1 MKRKKE
7 FIKES
12 GFNFS
17 SLFLGGIKEKRKK
30 WGSKYQTA
38 EKWEI
43 STMGELFK
51 IQAGSVVISNP
62 VALSAMAG
70 IANGEFAI
78 KNAKDAGL
86 VILGAYNLDDKSKQA
101 GAEAAARGRTE
112 FETGDDVLKTIEAEI
127 DVVLKN
133 MPNTAVAVSVR
144 SADAEPLL
152 KAAAFLKEKNVI
164 MELDVHC
171 RQPEFTEC
179 GLGQAL
185 LKDPAKLTELIQKIK
200 ETGVVLSVKFRTNVV
215 EPGIAAEFF
224 DAAGVDIIHADAMI
238 EGKGA
243 DYDAVT
249 EIRNATRKIVIANNS
264 VDDFDSALN
273 FYSCGADV
281 VSVARATIEDPELIP
296 LLAKQISAYQKE
308 TGWYNAPKHICKR
321 GDNRGLT
328 FCCPPVKYC
337 SLLKKV
343 EAVGFTPEEF
353 IKLKQESVK
362 GTPLELGKDTCFGSL
377 VWCCKVTKPCYYRD
391 GTLNQIGI
399 SGDEYM
405 GLKKELSE
413 KILDAIDEKKR

>member
-1 MKRKKE
+1 
-7 FIKES
+7 
-12 GFNFS
+12 
-17 SLFLGGIKEKRKK
+17 
-30 WGSKYQTA
+30 
-38 EKWEI
+38 
-43 STMGELFK
+43 MGELFK

-70 IANGEFAI
+70 ITDGEFAV
-78 KNAKDAGL
+78 KNANGAGL
-86 VILGAYNLDDKSKQA
+86 VILGAYNLDETSKRA

-112 FETGDDVLKTIEAEI
+112 FETGDDVLKTIEKEI
-127 DVVLKN
+127 DVVFKN
-133 MPNTAVAVSVR
+133 MPKTAVAVSVR

-152 KAAAFLKEKNVI
+152 EAAAFLKEKNVI

-179 GLGQAL
+179 GMGESL
-185 LKDPAKLTELIQKIK
+185 LKDTRKLAELIQKIK

-215 EPGIAAEFF
+215 DPEIAAEFF
-224 DAAGVDIIHADAMI
+224 DAVGADIIHADAML

-249 EIRNATRKIVIANNS
+249 KIRNATRKIVIANNS

-273 FYSCGADV
+273 FYSCGADI
-281 VSVARATIEDPELIP
+281 VSVARATAEDAELIP
-296 LLAKQISAYQKE
+296 LLVKQITEYQKE
-308 TGWYNAPKHICKR
+308 TGWYNAPKHICKH

-353 IKLKQESVK
+353 IKLKQESVR
-362 GTPLELGKDTCFGSL
+362 GTPLELGKETCFGSL

-391 GTLNQIGI
+391 ETLNQIGL
-399 SGDEYM
+399 SGGEYM
-405 GLKKELSE
+405 GLKKDLAE
-413 KILDAIDEKKR
+413 KILDAIDDRKR